1 MASEAETA
9 VDIIQV
15 FDVVARVA
23 SLVAAHRADNGALA
37 TRGAPRENMAVIS
50 SALSLIRECASF
62 DKTNYNCTSRHAPG
76 AWHISNILSQNQKKP
91 FLVLYALFP
100 IERNVS
106 IVTLLYSHGFEG
118 KERGNTS
125 TPEDGARG

>member
-50 SALSLIRECASF
+50 SALSLMSDIPPSS
-62 DKTNYNCTSRHAPG
+62 KKMGTTNYCNNRDPVRAMERRN
-76 AWHISNILSQNQKKP
+76 NIAKI
-91 FLVLYALFP
+91 F
-100 IERNVS
+100 
-106 IVTLLYSHGFEG
+106 YSC
-118 KERGNTS
+118 KWRL
-125 TPEDGARG
+125 